1 MLPTTVST
9 AATTRSL
16 FVTAPS
22 NRSVMV
28 RAARSTETSVTPGI
42 LRQPAAISV
51 RQVRHMSSVI
61 STVTSPSEAD
71 ATTTAPGSAEV
82 SVAAAGPALGAAGV
96 APGTTSARAGA
107 GNKKPRRRAEVG
119 GPGPNV

>member
-16 FVTAPS
+16 VVTVLS
-22 NRSVMV
+22 KRSVMV

-42 LRQPAAISV
+42 LRQPAAISL

-61 STVTSPSEAD
+61 STVISPSEAD

-82 SVAAAGPALGAAGV
+82 SVAAAGPALGAAELPQ
-96 APGTTSARAGA
+96 ATTTASTSAD
-107 GNKKPRRRAEVG
+107 NKKPERIA
-119 GPGPNV
+119 

>member
-9 AATTRSL
+9 AATTRAL
-16 FVTAPS
+16 FVTTPS
-22 NRSVMV
+22 NRRVMV

-42 LRQPAAISV
+42 LRQPAAISL

-61 STVTSPSEAD
+61 STVISPSEAD

-82 SVAAAGPALGAAGV
+82 SVAAAGPAPGAAGLPQ
-96 APGTTSARAGA
+96 APTTARPNPD
-107 GNKKPRRRAEVG
+107 NKRG
-119 GPGPNV
+119 

>member
-22 NRSVMV
+22 NRRVMV

-82 SVAAAGPALGAAGV
+82 SVAAAGPALGAAGRPQ
-96 APGTTSARAGA
+96 APPHALTTGDDNSPERNA
-107 GNKKPRRRAEVG
+107 
-119 GPGPNV
+119 